1 MKYAIKHRAI
11 KKYRKNK
18 SANINCIVL
27 SFAAF
32 SICDFLSAW
41 FEADPNQY
49 NYTISE
55 PVCQFINCITVMFFG
70 TAKYKVNSRRLW
82 SGRRKKWCRFCASHT
97 TNPRNRDVKRFRGW
111 RLFPLLSAKQTL
123 TVLHLGI
130 LTWFALIWYRLSQFF
145 EVFLL
150 LLSNSYH
157 EGAIICNIY
166 LIVYYRILFL

>member
-70 TAKYKVNSRRLW
+70 TAKCKVNSRRLW
-82 SGRRKKWCRFCASHT
+82 SGEGRKVMPLCLPYNKPPKPWCETVSGVEVISTLLPDSEMPLWYAPKYIFCSFI
-97 TNPRNRDVKRFRGW
+97 PYIFRICISFVKFCSR
-111 RLFPLLSAKQTL
+111 
-123 TVLHLGI
+123 
-130 LTWFALIWYRLSQFF
+130 
-145 EVFLL
+145 
-150 LLSNSYH
+150 
-157 EGAIICNIY
+157 
-166 LIVYYRILFL
+166 

>member
-27 SFAAF
+27 SVAAF
-32 SICDFLSAW
+32 SIWDFLSVW

-70 TAKYKVNSRRLW
+70 TAKCRANSRRLW
-82 SGRRKKWCRFCASHT
+82 SEGGGKSDAASVPAIQQTPETVMETVSGVEVIPTPKCKTDFNCFCL
-97 TNPRNRDVKRFRGW
+97 R
-111 RLFPLLSAKQTL
+111 
-123 TVLHLGI
+123 I
-130 LTWFALIWYRLSQFF
+130 LTWYALILYRLSQFY

-157 EGAIICNIY
+157 LDAITHISPVRFSLY
-166 LIVYYRILFL
+166 F

>member
-70 TAKYKVNSRRLW
+70 TAKCRANSRRFW
-82 SGRRKKWCRFCASHT
+82 SGRRRKKWCSCI

-111 RLFPLLSAKQTL
+111 RLFPLNRSRRLARNIVTDS
-123 TVLHLGI
+123 VDI
-130 LTWFALIWYRLSQFF
+130 LDLVY
-145 EVFLL
+145 
-150 LLSNSYH
+150 NSYACLFKDVIRDSCKVGGH
-157 EGAIICNIY
+157 KVAGCNAS
-166 LIVYYRILFL
+166 

>member
-32 SICDFLSAW
+32 SICDFLSVW

-70 TAKYKVNSRRLW
+70 TAKCRANSRWLW
-82 SGRRKKWCRFCASHT
+82 SGEGRK
-97 TNPRNRDVKRFRGW
+97 VM
-111 RLFPLLSAKQTL
+111 PLLCQPYNKPPKTVMWNGFGGDYYYSHSIRIAVILVSSCDIMRFICTGSHILSAFF
-123 TVLHLGI
+123 VLFIFLRSKCGQK
-130 LTWFALIWYRLSQFF
+130 WLIQ
-145 EVFLL
+145 
-150 LLSNSYH
+150 
-157 EGAIICNIY
+157 ID
-166 LIVYYRILFL
+166 

>member
-70 TAKYKVNSRRLW
+70 TAKCKVNSRRFW
-82 SGRRKKWCRFCASHT
+82 SGGGGK
-97 TNPRNRDVKRFRGW
+97 VM
-111 RLFPLLSAKQTL
+111 PLLCQPYNKPPKL
-123 TVLHLGI
+123 WCKTVSGVEVI
-130 LTWFALIWYRLSQFF
+130 PTPKCKTDFNCFALRNFNLICFNLVQIISILWGISAF
-145 EVFLL
+145 
-150 LLSNSYH
+150 
-157 EGAIICNIY
+157 AIN
-166 LIVYYRILFL
+166 